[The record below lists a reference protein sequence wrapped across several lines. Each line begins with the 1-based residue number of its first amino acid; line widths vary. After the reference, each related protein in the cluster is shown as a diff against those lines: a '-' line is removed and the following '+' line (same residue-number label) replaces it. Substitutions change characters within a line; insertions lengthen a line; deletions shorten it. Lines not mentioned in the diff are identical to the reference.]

1 MFFGYGLN
9 GFASGILFVP
19 IYPMLVT
26 LMDPDSSNN
35 NIITDKCSAVI
46 GMTYSLAQILS
57 PILGGYFT
65 DIVGFQSASD
75 IFMAFSFTVSVLY
88 AFVLCSQ
95 GERI

>member
-1 MFFGYGLN
+1 MFLGPSYFFGFESTVPIMFFGYGLN

-46 GMTYSLAQILS
+46 GMT
-57 PILGGYFT
+57 
-65 DIVGFQSASD
+65 
-75 IFMAFSFTVSVLY
+75 
-88 AFVLCSQ
+88 
-95 GERI
+95 